1 MSNPPVDAGIP
12 LLTEVIPASHAAERR
27 ESPPAPVAVQEVDEE
42 KWHRLERDIQERVL
56 HQVLA
61 RIDVVLEQRV
71 RDSLA
76 DVLQVAVAGLAD
88 DIREGLRHSMRDA
101 VKRAVAQEIAE
112 LQATEK

>member
-12 LLTEVIPASHAAERR
+12 LLTEIIPASHAADRR
-27 ESPPAPVAVQEVDEE
+27 EPPPAAVQEVDEE